1 MHAQVSAVA
10 TGTQVATRLLHFL
23 HPSSLLSEA
32 PLSERLYATM
42 NLSWEMFSSDLMTLV

>member
-1 MHAQVSAVA
+1 MYVQVSAVA

-32 PLSERLYATM
+32 PFVSYNEFKLGNVLFGRQ
-42 NLSWEMFSSDLMTLV
+42 DLGLV